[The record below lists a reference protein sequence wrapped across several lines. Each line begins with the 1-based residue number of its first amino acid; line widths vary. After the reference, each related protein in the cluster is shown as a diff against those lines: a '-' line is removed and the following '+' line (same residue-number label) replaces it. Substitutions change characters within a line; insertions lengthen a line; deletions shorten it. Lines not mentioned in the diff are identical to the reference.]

1 MATYTTRQGDTW
13 DSIAHLVFGDEAYM
27 QAMIRRNPAHVDTLV
42 FDGGTV
48 LSMPDRVA
56 YIPPGLPPWKG

>member
-13 DSIAHLVFGDEAYM
+13 DSIAHQVFGDEAYM
-27 QAMIRRNPAHVDTLV
+27 QAMIRLNTQYVDTLV

-48 LSMPDRVA
+48 LNMPDRQA
-56 YIPPGLPPWKG
+56 YSPPGMPPWKG